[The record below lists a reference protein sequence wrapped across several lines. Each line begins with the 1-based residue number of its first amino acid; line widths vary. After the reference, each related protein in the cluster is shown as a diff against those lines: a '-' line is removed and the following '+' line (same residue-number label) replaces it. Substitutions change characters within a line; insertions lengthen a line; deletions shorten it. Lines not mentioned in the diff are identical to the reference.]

1 MSKIP
6 PCDCG
11 GNSFAL
17 LDGVHTIAKDTP
29 KPNVTMP
36 VTPRFAVQHYTVAEV
51 ASLWK
56 LSTDTVRK
64 LFEDE
69 PDVLVIGN
77 QERRFGRRRYSTLRI
92 PEFVV
97 ERVYRRQSR

>member
-1 MSKIP
+1 MQ
-6 PCDCG
+6 
-11 GNSFAL
+11 
-17 LDGVHTIAKDTP
+17 TIAKDDLN
-29 KPNVTMP
+29 PNSTMP
-36 VTPRFAVQHYTVAEV
+36 VTPRFAVQHYTVAEI

-64 LFEDE
+64 LFENE

-77 QERRFGRRRYSTLRI
+77 QNPRFSRRRRLTLRI

-97 ERVYRRQSR
+97 ERVYRKESKR